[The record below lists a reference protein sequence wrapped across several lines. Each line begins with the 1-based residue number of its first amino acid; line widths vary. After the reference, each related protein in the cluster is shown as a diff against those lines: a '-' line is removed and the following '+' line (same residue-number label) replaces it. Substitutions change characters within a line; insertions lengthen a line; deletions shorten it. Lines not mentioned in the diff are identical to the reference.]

1 MHKSTL
7 IFSASCPPALWSL
20 YSAAGAEPGVTLSC
34 VTPGGVRG
42 DGTHKDAGIRR
53 TPSSPEEQSFA
64 PCSVPRHS
72 APLCP
77 ATCQAGDRR
86 PGYGTYEDIKG
97 VRHRD
102 PVQEGQQKGLRG
114 GLRASVQGAE
124 LGHLPL
130 QGCRWMRVCA
140 GAPVEQRR
148 NPDHREIEETKE
160 REQQCEKSRASSSIT
175 ATSPPLSSRTP
186 SPLGARCKA
195 SPRQTRGPPG
205 RGGGR
210 LPPALRSASPAV
222 SRCSAYLRRGAARL
236 CSMLPALPPAAA
248 RGSRRGVGGAELP
261 QFGKGRSGGPSKS
274 GPGGVTQ
281 AQPPALR
288 CLEGGCS
295 CSFASAPPRPQGP
308 ECCAV
313 LEPRSSPSARL
324 GMGGG
329 SCLAPPPPQTPT
341 TLLHL
346 CAGWKGWWIPIAMGT
361 WHFACQPAAFRGN
374 VGLFCW
380 ERRVAWRW
388 EEELGLG
395 SAGEEIPLPQMH
407 RSQSPHQ
414 CCLHQFTREP
424 NACLCLGG
432 GSRTSGDTGTV
443 MPQATS
449 LLV

>member
-1 MHKSTL
+1 M
-7 IFSASCPPALWSL
+7 
-20 YSAAGAEPGVTLSC
+20 
-34 VTPGGVRG
+34 TPGGVRG

-53 TPSSPEEQSFA
+53 TPSSPAEQSFA

-86 PGYGTYEDIKG
+86 PGYGTYEDIRG

-130 QGCRWMRVCA
+130 QGCRWMRVRA
-140 GAPVEQRR
+140 GAPVEQRL

-160 REQQCEKSRASSSIT
+160 REQQCEKLRASSSIT
-175 ATSPPLSSRTP
+175 ATSPPLSSRTALP
-186 SPLGARCKA
+186 ARCAVQSIASANPRTPRPGWGTAPPGSPLCIPRGVPMLCLPAARC
-195 SPRQTRGPPG
+195 RPPLLDAPG
-205 RGGGR
+205 AAARCCPR
-210 LPPALRSASPAV
+210 LPAGCGRRGAPAVWEGPIGRSQQIRTGRRHAGSAPSPAV
-222 SRCSAYLRRGAARL
+222 LGGGLFLQLCFCTPPTPGPRVLRGAGAPKQPL
-236 CSMLPALPPAAA
+236 STV
-248 RGSRRGVGGAELP
+248 GYGWGVL
-261 QFGKGRSGGPSKS
+261 FGI
-274 GPGGVTQ
+274 
-281 AQPPALR
+281 
-288 CLEGGCS
+288 
-295 CSFASAPPRPQGP
+295 
-308 ECCAV
+308 
-313 LEPRSSPSARL
+313 
-324 GMGGG
+324 
-329 SCLAPPPPQTPT
+329 PPPQTPA

-361 WHFACQPAAFRGN
+361 WHFACQPAAFPGN

>member
-1 MHKSTL
+1 M
-7 IFSASCPPALWSL
+7 
-20 YSAAGAEPGVTLSC
+20 
-34 VTPGGVRG
+34 TPGGVRG

-53 TPSSPEEQSFA
+53 TPSSPAEQSFA
-64 PCSVPRHS
+64 PYSVPRHS
-72 APLCP
+72 APLRP

-86 PGYGTYEDIKG
+86 PGYGTYEDIRG

-130 QGCRWMRVCA
+130 QGCRWMRVRA

-195 SPRQTRGPPG
+195 SPRQIRGPPG

-329 SCLAPPPPQTPT
+329 SCLASPPRRPPPPFSIFVQ
-341 TLLHL
+341 
-346 CAGWKGWWIPIAMGT
+346 AG
-361 WHFACQPAAFRGN
+361 R
-374 VGLFCW
+374 
-380 ERRVAWRW
+380 
-388 EEELGLG
+388 
-395 SAGEEIPLPQMH
+395 
-407 RSQSPHQ
+407 
-414 CCLHQFTREP
+414 
-424 NACLCLGG
+424 GG
-432 GSRTSGDTGTV
+432 GSPLPWERGILHASPQPSVALWGCFAGKGGWHGGGKKSLSLALLGKRFPFPKCIEVRVLTSAACTN
-443 MPQATS
+443 S
-449 LLV
+449 LENPMLAFV